1 MYNNYFERFLADEI
15 LVYMRK
21 SRSDD
26 PLMSVEEVLS
36 KHWSIL
42 SDWLDRNVDG
52 TVPEENIYREVVSG
66 ETIDGRPEVLKILS
80 RIENPRIKAI
90 LVVEVQRLSRGDL
103 EDCGR
108 LIKLLRYTKTKVI
121 TPQKSMTWKMTM
133 IVMPSNV
140 N

>member
-52 TVPEENIYREVVSG
+52 TVPEEYIYREVVSG
-66 ETIDGRPEVLKILS
+66 ESIDGRPEVLKILS
-80 RIENPRIKAI
+80 RIENPRIKGNN
-90 LVVEVQRLSRGDL
+90 R
-103 EDCGR
+103 
-108 LIKLLRYTKTKVI
+108 
-121 TPQKSMTWKMTM
+121 
-133 IVMPSNV
+133 
-140 N
+140 